1 MYLLLSGK
9 SLLPAGKIVNQMI
22 YFWKELLLQYP
33 SGMDI
38 QKLNAG
44 SMFDIDEDFLLVGNR
59 AAELINVLGK
69 ILKGRLSV
77 CIPAFNEYVRCFT
90 NCEIREIY
98 SEAHGYGYDLNRLL
112 EEVDHTDHL
121 LLINPDNPTGSMLDY
136 DQVLELLD
144 KCEAKGVTL
153 VFDESFIDFAE
164 KDRRYTLVRE
174 DILKKYSR
182 LLVIKSI
189 SKYYG
194 VPGLRLG
201 IIAGSDQDMLNEIR
215 KNMAIWNINSFAEYY
230 LQIQR
235 LYKKDYQKACDMLA
249 EQRAYLEGE
258 LKKISG
264 ITVYPSQA
272 NYIMCEI
279 VEQMTSERLATVLME
294 DYNILIKNLSEK
306 KGFQGRSFFRV
317 AVKNR
322 EDNELLIAAMR
333 GILEKE

>member
-1 MYLLLSGK
+1 M
-9 SLLPAGKIVNQMI
+9 
-22 YFWKELLLQYP
+22 
-33 SGMDI
+33 
-38 QKLNAG
+38 
-44 SMFDIDEDFLLVGNR
+44 
-59 AAELINVLGK
+59 
-69 ILKGRLSV
+69 
-77 CIPAFNEYVRCFT
+77 
-90 NCEIREIY
+90 
-98 SEAHGYGYDLNRLL
+98 
-112 EEVDHTDHL
+112 
-121 LLINPDNPTGSMLDY
+121 
-136 DQVLELLD
+136 
-144 KCEAKGVTL
+144 
-153 VFDESFIDFAE
+153 
-164 KDRRYTLVRE
+164 
-174 DILKKYSR
+174 
-182 LLVIKSI
+182 LVIKSI

-279 VEQMTSERLATVLME
+279 VEQMTSEHLATVLME

-306 KGFQGRSFFRV
+306 KGFQGRSFFRD

-322 EDNELLIAAMR
+322 EYNDLLTAATR
-333 GILEKE
+333 GILERRNNI